1 MKRYSRNILV
11 FAENNGNQ
19 QGFNVY
25 LAFSGQR
32 EYLFTHRHNGA
43 MFRMLKDG
51 IRLADLQRSV
61 REMNLPALCG
71 RHTGFTVTKQLRNS
85 MRYLMMVIDEYIEDR
100 EQCA

>member
-19 QGFNVY
+19 SGFNVY
-25 LAFSGQR
+25 LEFSGQR

-43 MFRMLKDG
+43 MFRLLKDG
-51 IRLADLQRSV
+51 IRLDDLQRGIQENNISIPLGSKANSIAT
-61 REMNLPALCG
+61 RQIM
-71 RHTGFTVTKQLRNS
+71 NS
-85 MRYLMMVIDEYIEDR
+85 MRHMMVVIDDYIADR